1 MDKEY
6 LTIEEASAFVGYARS
21 YLYKLSRCGVLAS
34 FKPRGKLLFRR
45 ADLEA
50 FLARGRRAA
59 SYEIADAADSQLLEL
74 RRGPR
79 K

>member
-6 LTIEEASAFVGYARS
+6 LTIEEASGFIGYARS

-45 ADLEA
+45 SDLEA

-59 SYEIADAADSQLLEL
+59 SYELTESADAVLNALP
-74 RRGPR
+74 RGR